1 MTKAVA
7 LFLALAM
14 LVQVIR
20 PLGFPGLR
28 RRADAWKL
36 AVAAIGIV
44 SFVAVIQAGSGS

>member
-1 MTKAVA
+1 MTKAVV
-7 LFLALAM
+7 LFLCLAM

-28 RRADAWKL
+28 RRSDAWKL

-44 SFVAVIQAGSGS
+44 SVLALVRLD